1 MIYLSFVNGS
11 ILEFKSEQEA
21 KSQGYDINME
31 VEDDKYSGIYTYK
44 DEYFY
49 LYPILSQYK
58 PLAKKIINLYLSKNT
73 DVYTSFE
80 QETFAL
86 QYKGAQDI
94 LNDIESKEA
103 DFIISLCSDSNDDRT
118 PKELAESIIAKHDE
132 RAQYVMNLVM
142 ERHRLHNIVEKATTH
157 DEIIR
162 LLKSLGINPEL

>member
-1 MIYLSFVNGS
+1 MIYLSFVNDS

-44 DEYFY
+44 DGYFY
-49 LYPILSQYK
+49 LYPILPQYK
-58 PLAKKIINLYLSKNT
+58 SLAKRIINSYLSKNT

-86 QYKGAQDI
+86 QYDGAQDI
-94 LNDIESKEA
+94 LTGYESKSANFVKQLHEV
-103 DFIISLCSDSNDDRT
+103 LDDGRT
-118 PKELAESIIAKHDE
+118 LDEFAKSILNKHDE
-132 RAQYVMNLVM
+132 RQEYVMNLVL
-142 ERHRLHNIVEKATTH
+142 ERHRLHRTVEKATTH

>member
-1 MIYLSFVNGS
+1 MIYLSFTNGS
-11 ILEFKSEQEA
+11 VHKFNSEQEA
-21 KSQGYDINME
+21 TSQGYEINLSI
-31 VEDDKYSGIYTYK
+31 EDDKFSGIYTYK
-44 DEYFY
+44 DGYFY
-49 LYPILSQYK
+49 LYPILPQYK
-58 PLAKKIINLYLSKNT
+58 SLAKKMLNLYLSKNT
-73 DVYTSFE
+73 DTYTSFE

-142 ERHRLHNIVEKATTH
+142 ERHRLHNIVEKATAH